1 MIELRGY
8 QRNALEKLY
17 AWWMSHPGAAE
28 SPLAVLPTGSGK
40 AIMIAELTRHMFD
53 TWPEEHP
60 RTIVLVPSKE
70 LAEQNAEK
78 LKSLIPNHLKLS
90 FYSASMG
97 RKDPTADVIVATI
110 GSIYKQAHRL
120 GDIKCV
126 IIDEA
131 HLVNSDGESAGRYR
145 QFLQDLSK
153 YCKFRV
159 VGFTATPFRGNGA
172 WLTEGHT
179 PLFTGVSGTVTV
191 QELLDLGYLA
201 PLVRPIDTVHTRVQ
215 TDDIATTNGDFNLGQ
230 LAERVEGYL
239 PSAADDACALAVDR
253 KKWLAFLPTVANAN
267 AFSRLLN
274 DRGISASVVTGE
286 TPKKEREVLI
296 DQFRKGQIRC
306 LVTVLALA
314 TGFDV
319 PDVDCICWLRP
330 TKSPVLYVQG
340 AGRGMRIAD
349 GKKDCLWLDFSDTTE
364 RLGPVDAIKGRTKRS
379 PSAAGAPISICNHCG
394 EVVRPPSPMFCPS
407 CGAQMRED
415 KVDEKR
421 QVSSHAILAS
431 QTGSKLKEHNVTRVS
446 YSAHR
451 KAEKPTSIRVDYWNE
466 LHKVATE
473 WICPLHGGYTT
484 SKAQKW
490 IDRRTLDINHQRH
503 VCEPINSGIRETKE
517 GNSSLWSIESWIDTF
532 AEELVQPSRIVVNH
546 KEKFPEI
553 VQHFFEAEVAA

>member
-1 MIELRGY
+1 MIALRDY
-8 QRNALEKLY
+8 QQQALDKIY
-17 AWWMSHPGAAE
+17 AWWMSHLWAAE
-28 SPLAVLPTGSGK
+28 NPLAVLPTGSGK
-40 AIMIAELTRHMFD
+40 SIVIAKLTCLMFD

-78 LKSLIPNHLKLS
+78 LTALIPRHLKVG
-90 FYSASMG
+90 FYSASIG

-110 GSIYKQAHRL
+110 GSIYKEAHRL

-126 IIDEA
+126 VIDEA
-131 HLVNSDGESAGRYR
+131 HLVNPDGESAGRYR
-145 QFLQDLSK
+145 QFLQDLAK

-172 WLTEGHT
+172 WLTEGDA

-191 QELLDLGYLA
+191 QELLDQGYLA
-201 PLVRPIDTVHTRVQ
+201 PLVRPVDMAYTRVQ
-215 TDDIATTNGDFNLGQ
+215 TDGIATTNGDFNLGQ

-267 AFSRLLN
+267 TFSRLMN

-349 GKKDCLWLDFSDTTE
+349 GKTDCLWLDFSDTTE

-379 PSAAGAPISICNHCG
+379 PSAAGAPSAICNNCG
-394 EVVRPPSPMFCPS
+394 EVVRPASLMFCPS
-407 CGAQMRED
+407 CGAQMREHEM
-415 KVDEKR
+415 DEGR
-421 QVSSHAILAS
+421 AISNHPVLTS
-431 QTGSKLKEHNVTRVS
+431 QAGEKLKEHNVTKVS
-446 YSAHR
+446 YAAHR
-451 KAEKPTSIRVDYWNE
+451 KADKPISIRVDYWDGLN
-466 LHKVATE
+466 LTASE
-473 WICPLHGGYTT
+473 WVCPIHGGFATD
-484 SKAQKW
+484 KAQQW
-490 IDRRTLDINHQRH
+490 IDRRTPDINYRRH
-503 VCEPINSGIRETKE
+503 FCDPANHGIRDVKD
-517 GNSSLWSIESWIDTF
+517 GRSSMWSVEIWIETF
-532 AEELVQPSRIVVNH
+532 AEELFQPSRIVVNH

-553 VQHFFEAEVAA
+553 VPLF